1 MKKLLSLLLVMML
14 VLSLCACGGAEEEP
28 AETTKPKE
36 TEAPAYEG
44 LQVGFGRENILPDTM
59 GVQIAGGD
67 AASRLSDGYLDEVAT
82 TCIAI
87 REGDQTILVYT
98 IDLITVDSRV
108 YASQS
113 YVSGETGIP
122 VENIILNCTHTHNGV
137 SIRSDWDG
145 IDQYVQKFNDAC
157 VTAAK
162 QALEDLSPAEAYYGS
177 TMTEN
182 MVFVR
187 HYLMNDGTTYG
198 NGHGSTESG
207 YKDHAYPSDGE
218 LQVIQFAREDKKD
231 ILMMSLGAHCTM
243 NGQQTDLMLSAD
255 YPAPAREYI
264 ENNDSD
270 MLVAFFQGASGDQVP
285 TSSVDTNSAAQNGYR
300 AHGQKLAQYAI
311 DALPTLKAVEG
322 EGIGFAN
329 QKMTYATNKKDLDK
343 TEGFNGRFEQKWIG
357 IRSKLPATRD
367 MVLRAVTVGNLG
379 FVFAPYEMF
388 GEQGRYIK
396 DHSPCDVTLVA
407 TCGEGDNSY
416 LAASKGGFEYNSY
429 EAQVCYYAEGVAEQ
443 AAKDFVDILTVLKK

>member
-1 MKKLLSLLLVMML
+1 MKKIICMLLACMML
-14 VLSLCACGGAEEEP
+14 LGLCACGGNQA
-28 AETTKPKE
+28 ATATT
-36 TEAPAYEG
+36 APAAPEG
-44 LQVGFGRENILPDTM
+44 LQVGFGRTNITPSYSVAL
-59 GVQIAGGD
+59 QGGD
-67 AASRLSDGYLDEVAT
+67 YTKRMSQGVMDNLYA

-87 REGDQTILVYT
+87 KSGEEIVLLYT
-98 IDLITVDSRV
+98 IDVKLMTGGFVEPMKKAISTK
-108 YASQS
+108 
-113 YVSGETGIP
+113 TGIP
-122 VENIILNCTHTHNGV
+122 ENNIFLSATHTHSGPAV
-137 SIRSDWDG
+137 RYSWDG
-145 IDQYVQKFNDAC
+145 SGRYLAEFNDN
-157 VTAAK
+157 VIGAAELAIK
-162 QALEDLSPAEAYYGS
+162 DLSAAEMYAGS
-177 TMTEN
+177 TMTEGL
-182 MVFVR
+182 VYVR
-187 HYLMNDGTTYG
+187 HYVLLDGTIG
-198 NGHGSTESG
+198 GPNFGSENAPRQSHVR
-207 YKDHAYPSDGE
+207 DADAE
-218 LQVIQFAREDKKD
+218 LQLVKFAREDKKD

-264 ENNDSD
+264 EGNDSD

-285 TSSVDTNSAAQNGYR
+285 TSSVDPNSVGRTGYR
-300 AHGQKLAQYAI
+300 DHGKKLAQYAI

-357 IRSKLPATRD
+357 IRKNLPATRD

-388 GEQGRYIK
+388 GEQGKYIK
-396 DHSPCDVTLVA
+396 DNSPLDLTFIA

-416 LAASKGGFEYNSY
+416 LASSTGGFAYNSY

-443 AAKDFVDILTVLKK
+443 AAQDFVDILKLIRK

>member
-1 MKKLLSLLLVMML
+1 MKKIICMLLACMML
-14 VLSLCACGGAEEEP
+14 LGLCACGGNQA
-28 AETTKPKE
+28 ATATT
-36 TEAPAYEG
+36 APAAPEG
-44 LQVGFGRENILPDTM
+44 LQVGFGRTNITPSYSVAL
-59 GVQIAGGD
+59 QGGD
-67 AASRLSDGYLDEVAT
+67 YTKRMSQGVMDNLYA

-87 REGDQTILVYT
+87 KSGEEIVLLYT
-98 IDLITVDSRV
+98 IDVKLMTGSFVEPMKKAISTK
-108 YASQS
+108 
-113 YVSGETGIP
+113 TGIP
-122 VENIILNCTHTHNGV
+122 ENNIFLSATHTHSGPAV
-137 SIRSDWDG
+137 RYSWDG
-145 IDQYVQKFNDAC
+145 SSRYLAEFNDN
-157 VTAAK
+157 VIGAAELAIK
-162 QALEDLSPAEAYYGS
+162 DLSAAEMYAGS
-177 TMTEN
+177 TMTEGL
-182 MVFVR
+182 VYVR
-187 HYLMNDGTTYG
+187 HYVLLDGTIG
-198 NGHGSTESG
+198 GPNFGSENAPRQSHVR
-207 YKDHAYPSDGE
+207 DADAE
-218 LQVIQFAREDKKD
+218 LQLVKFAREDKKD

-285 TSSVDTNSAAQNGYR
+285 TSSVDTNSVGRTGYR
-300 AHGQKLAQYAI
+300 DHGQKLAQYAI

-357 IRSKLPATRD
+357 IRKNLPATRD

-388 GEQGRYIK
+388 GEQGKYIK
-396 DHSPCDVTLVA
+396 DNSPLDLTFIA

-416 LAASKGGFEYNSY
+416 LASSTGGFAYNSY

-443 AAKDFVDILTVLKK
+443 AAQDFVDILKLIRK

>member
-1 MKKLLSLLLVMML
+1 MKKIICMLLACMML
-14 VLSLCACGGAEEEP
+14 LGLCACGGNQA
-28 AETTKPKE
+28 ATATT
-36 TEAPAYEG
+36 APAAPEG
-44 LQVGFGRENILPDTM
+44 LQVGFGRTNITPSYSVAL
-59 GVQIAGGD
+59 QGGD
-67 AASRLSDGYLDEVAT
+67 YTKRMSQGVMDNLYA

-87 REGDQTILVYT
+87 KSGEEIVLLYT
-98 IDLITVDSRV
+98 IDVKLMTGSFVEPMKKLI
-108 YASQS
+108 SQK
-113 YVSGETGIP
+113 TGVP
-122 VENIILNCTHTHNGV
+122 ENNIFLSATHTHSGPAVRYSWNG
-137 SIRSDWDG
+137 SDR
-145 IDQYVQKFNDAC
+145 YLREFNDY
-157 VTAAK
+157 VVGAAELAIK
-162 QALEDLSPAEAYYGS
+162 DLSAAEMYAGS
-177 TMTEN
+177 TMTEGL
-182 MVFVR
+182 VYVR
-187 HYLMNDGTTYG
+187 HYVLLDGTIG
-198 NGHGSTESG
+198 GPNFGSENAPRQSHVR
-207 YKDHAYPSDGE
+207 DADAE
-218 LQVIQFAREDKKD
+218 LQLVKFAREDKKD

-264 ENNDSD
+264 EGNDSD

-285 TSSVDTNSAAQNGYR
+285 TSSVDPNSVGRTGYR
-300 AHGQKLAQYAI
+300 DHGKKLAQYAI

-357 IRSKLPATRD
+357 IRKNLPATRD

-388 GEQGRYIK
+388 GEQGKYIK
-396 DHSPCDVTLVA
+396 DNSPLDLTFIA

-416 LAASKGGFEYNSY
+416 LASSTGGFAYNSY

-443 AAKDFVDILTVLKK
+443 AAKDFVDILTLIKK

>member
-1 MKKLLSLLLVMML
+1 MKKIICMLLACMML
-14 VLSLCACGGAEEEP
+14 LGLCACGGNQA
-28 AETTKPKE
+28 ATATT
-36 TEAPAYEG
+36 APAAPEG
-44 LQVGFGRENILPDTM
+44 LQVGFGRTNITPSYSVAL
-59 GVQIAGGD
+59 QGGD
-67 AASRLSDGYLDEVAT
+67 YTKRMSQGVMDNLYA

-87 REGDQTILVYT
+87 KSGEEIVLLYT
-98 IDLITVDSRV
+98 IDVKLMTGSFVEPMKKAISTK
-108 YASQS
+108 
-113 YVSGETGIP
+113 TGIP
-122 VENIILNCTHTHNGV
+122 ENNIFLSATHTHSGPAV
-137 SIRSDWDG
+137 RYSWDG
-145 IDQYVQKFNDAC
+145 SSRYLAEFNDN
-157 VTAAK
+157 VIGAAELAIK
-162 QALEDLSPAEAYYGS
+162 DLSAAEMYAGS
-177 TMTEN
+177 TMTEGL
-182 MVFVR
+182 VYVR
-187 HYLMNDGTTYG
+187 HYVLLDGTIGGPNFG
-198 NGHGSTESG
+198 NENAPRQSHVR
-207 YKDHAYPSDGE
+207 DADAE
-218 LQVIQFAREDKKD
+218 LQLVKFAREDKKD

-264 ENNDSD
+264 EGNDSD

-285 TSSVDTNSAAQNGYR
+285 TSSVDPNSAGRTGYR
-300 AHGQKLAQYAI
+300 DHGKKLAQYAI

-357 IRSKLPATRD
+357 IRKNLPATRD

-388 GEQGRYIK
+388 GEQGKYIK
-396 DHSPCDVTLVA
+396 DNSPLDLTFIA

-416 LAASKGGFEYNSY
+416 LASSTGGFAYNSY

-443 AAKDFVDILTVLKK
+443 AAKDFVDILKLIRK